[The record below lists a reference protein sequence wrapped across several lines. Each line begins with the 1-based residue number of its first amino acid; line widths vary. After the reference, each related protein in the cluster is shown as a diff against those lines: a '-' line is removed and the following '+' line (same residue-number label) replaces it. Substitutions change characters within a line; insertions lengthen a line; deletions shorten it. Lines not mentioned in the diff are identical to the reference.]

1 MEEPAKLLASCEY
14 STPLYSAIGA
24 ALVLL
29 LILFPW
35 ARKRRGLAVDFQYWR
50 PRVAFQSKRV
60 WVLSIPVVIISI
72 LMAGVLSD
80 PRLPTRPLASIY
92 GKPVML
98 VVDVSGS
105 MVADI
110 EGQPQRT
117 GFEEARE
124 AFDDF
129 IARRAEV
136 NYCLVIYTGENYVA
150 RYFTYKNELFVDT
163 LDNTEEINYIS
174 AGTRTAEALAKARQF
189 LADNM
194 ENEADRAIVLIYDMQ
209 TDLKAMLEMAEEM
222 DRISLAGINLYVI
235 TIGAEKR
242 GAVALPQMSGLK
254 IVDID
259 DKEGIDQICEEIS
272 AMQSSPVREEEGLLK
287 KSLIPLL
294 ILPAL
299 ALITLSLLL
308 GETRFRKI
316 P

>member
-1 MEEPAKLLASCEY
+1 MEEPAKSLASCEF
-14 STPLYSAIGA
+14 STPLYFGIGV

-29 LILFPW
+29 LIFLPR
-35 ARKRRGLAVDFQYWR
+35 ARKTRGLAIDLQYWK
-50 PRVAFQSKRV
+50 PKVAFESKRV
-60 WVLSIPVVIISI
+60 WVLSIPVIIISV

-80 PRLPTRPLASIY
+80 PRIPTRPLASIY

-110 EGQPQRT
+110 GGQPQRT

-136 NYCLVIYTGENYVA
+136 NYCLVIYTTENYVA
-150 RYFTYKNELFVDT
+150 RYFTYKNELFADT

-189 LADNM
+189 LADNI
-194 ENEADRAIVLIYDMQ
+194 ENEADKAIVLIYDMQ

-222 DRISLAGINLYVI
+222 DRILRAGINLYII
-235 TIGAEKR
+235 TIGAEER
-242 GAVALPQMSGLK
+242 GAVAIPEMSGLK

-259 DKEGIDQICEEIS
+259 DEDGIDQICEEIS
-272 AMQSSPVREEEGLLK
+272 AMRSSPVREEEGLLK
-287 KSLIPLL
+287 KSLIPFF

-299 ALITLSLLL
+299 GALTLCLLL
-308 GETRFRKI
+308 GETRFRHI